1 MRAAQYRRR
10 CVCIGVY
17 VRCTTRA
24 PNTHACSPHQHHAP
38 LQHYHDSK
46 HSFLHHTQLP
56 RLPTTTAASARRRL
70 PQSTNAHAAPHP
82 KLEPRAALPSGRG
95 RGRARTHE
103 LERLPLHARVQ
114 PEERE
119 RERVGKNRR
128 QRTRESGIQ
137 ATICVQTA
145 RSRPSNYVRIGVLG
159 GVGLGYG
166 RNFVLLLLYQN
177 LIFVTPLLLYHS
189 TTSLVSPSLSLPLG
203 CPTLGLAAPC
213 TAGKGSGGRKEG
225 SGCRAVIQAATR
237 RCLDSGN
244 ASPRRRAA
252 PWLGGG
258 TRRLPPL
265 APPERRRRQ
274 RRQRRRRHQHAGWT

>member
-119 RERVGKNRR
+119 RESWKKSAPTDARERYSGNNLCANRPFPAVKLCANR
-128 QRTRESGIQ
+128 GFRGRWTW
-137 ATICVQTA
+137 
-145 RSRPSNYVRIGVLG
+145 VRAQFCPIIAISKPHFC
-159 GVGLGYG
+159 
-166 RNFVLLLLYQN
+166 NPP
-177 LIFVTPLLLYHS
+177 T
-189 TTSLVSPSLSLPLG
+189 SLPLYYLSRLPLSLATSWVPHPRFG
-203 CPTLGLAAPC
+203 CPLYGRQ
-213 TAGKGSGGRKEG
+213 GQWRQEGG
-225 SGCRAVIQAATR
+225 Q
-237 RCLDSGN
+237 
-244 ASPRRRAA
+244 
-252 PWLGGG
+252 
-258 TRRLPPL
+258 RL
-265 APPERRRRQ
+265 
-274 RRQRRRRHQHAGWT
+274 